1 LRNGLTVK
9 LNHLSRRKK
18 RDEHR
23 GTRTACSRRAFSFLS
38 PSRSLI
44 WRPLL
49 WHPQSLG
56 LAILFFLAL
65 AAPAFAATETHT
77 ESTGSTSTALNL
89 FVVAIL
95 VLANGF
101 FVASEFALVAV
112 RKTRI
117 DQLAAEG
124 SGAAVVVQKAVKD
137 LDRYIAATQ
146 VGITIASLILGGV
159 GETTFHH
166 IFQPLLDPIFK
177 AVSAPPSI
185 SSGFV
190 ATALAYFVMT
200 ALHVIIGELMPKSI
214 ALQNAEGTSLVIG
227 RPMTFF
233 ARLFAPLIWILNGT
247 GGFLLRRIGVHA
259 VEGHGTVHSPEEL
272 DILVA
277 QSHQGGELNDTEA
290 EILHR
295 VVRFSDLTLR
305 EVMVPRVE
313 MQALPV
319 EMPSLALRAWV
330 HSQPHSRVPVFH
342 GSMDE
347 VIGIIHLKDMVPF
360 AAKLPPGD
368 DEKMISLMPLV
379 REALRLPETSTVDK
393 LLVDFKRRRQQM
405 AIVIDEFGGTA
416 GLITLGDLLE
426 QVFGEVADEFD
437 TPEAHVAARQD
448 GRILIPGR
456 TLIDEIN
463 ARYETGF
470 PVDEADTMAGLVLS
484 SLGRVAAVGDEVEIN
499 GVRLHVEAI
508 ERLKITRLSLLL
520 TAKNESGRAAE
531 KTPVDVSAA

>member
-1 LRNGLTVK
+1 M
-9 LNHLSRRKK
+9 
-18 RDEHR
+18 EPP
-23 GTRTACSRRAFSFLS
+23 
-38 PSRSLI
+38 PSRFL
-44 WRPLL
+44 PLRVLCVAAL
-49 WHPQSLG
+49 WVS
-56 LAILFFLAL
+56 IF
-65 AAPAFAATETHT
+65 APSVWASPAATGD
-77 ESTGSTSTALNL
+77 SAASGSTLVNL
-89 FVVAIL
+89 IVVMLL

-124 SGAAVVVQKAVKD
+124 SGAAVVVQRAIRD

-159 GETTFHH
+159 GEKTFHH
-166 IFQPLLDPIFK
+166 LFEPLFGFLPDDK
-177 AVSAPPSI
+177 SI
-185 SSGFV
+185 LSRGTV
-190 ATALAYFVMT
+190 ALFLAYFVMT

-214 ALQNAEGTSLVIG
+214 ALQKPEQTSLFVG
-227 RPMTFF
+227 RPMTLV
-233 ARLFAPLIWILNGT
+233 AKVFAPLIWLLNGT
-247 GGFLLRRIGVHA
+247 GAFLLRKMGIHA

-305 EVMVPRVE
+305 EVMVPRTE

-319 EMPSLALRAWV
+319 EMPPLALRAWV

-347 VIGIIHLKDMVPF
+347 VIGIVHLKDMVPF
-360 AAKLPPGD
+360 AAKFAERD
-368 DEKMISLMPLV
+368 DETPVSLMPLV

-393 LLVDFKRRRQQM
+393 LLVEFKGRRQQM

-437 TPEAHVAARQD
+437 APEAEIASRGD
-448 GRILIPGR
+448 GWIYLSGR
-456 TLIDEIN
+456 TLIDEVN
-463 ARYETGF
+463 DRYETGF
-470 PVDEADTMAGLVLS
+470 RVDEADTMAGLVLAT
-484 SLGRVAAVGDEVEIN
+484 LGRVAAVGDEVEIN
-499 GVRLHVEAI
+499 GAKIRVEAVD
-508 ERLKITRLSLLL
+508 RLKITRLSLFLL
-520 TAKNESGRAAE
+520 ARSAEASGSGHG
-531 KTPVDVSAA
+531 D